1 MCGGTMGSLLR
12 GGFKKLGVNLR
23 DHGKPTDAE
32 STDSVETKEANASQ
46 AVRKK
51 KRASDVLANN
61 SSDKKTTLGG

>member
-1 MCGGTMGSLLR
+1 MGSLFS
-12 GGFKKLGVNLR
+12 GGIKKLGVNLR
-23 DHGKPTDAE
+23 NHGKPTDAE
-32 STDSVETKEANASQ
+32 GIDSVETKDTKEANASQ